1 MENGMIRTFPVKRN
15 RKWAGIFVLFF
26 LLGSAVLIASRPHAP
41 EVADASQAA
50 LRQRTGQ
57 PQIVSTEPLP
67 AVDGMQCLW
76 TPASAPYA
84 LAGSLPQ
91 RGGAG
96 SGGGAPDGIEIDRA
110 PLRAIRDTY
119 PTYSAVAVDLNS
131 NEVYLQDENLFGY
144 KVFDRLTNTPPAA
157 AFSEPKRIVGGSNTK
172 LEFNCALYVD
182 PTSGDVYSVSNDTMD
197 TLVVFPREAQGNVAP
212 KRELYTPH
220 GTYGIAVD
228 EQAQEM
234 FLTVQHTNAVV
245 VYPKSASGEDQPI
258 RRLAG
263 DRTELED
270 PHGIA
275 VDSKNGWIFVSN
287 HGNVKNTD
295 PPRVGRFEP
304 PSITVHPLQA
314 SGDTPPIRIIEGPRT
329 QLNWPSHL
337 FVDPEH
343 GELYVANDVGDSVL
357 VFRTTDSGDVAPARI
372 LGGPKA
378 GLKNPTGLFVDME
391 HDELWVSNMGNH
403 SARVFPRTAD
413 GDVEPLRVIRSA
425 PAGKIALGIGNPGAT
440 AYDSRRDEILVPN

>member
-1 MENGMIRTFPVKRN
+1 MAHTIPVKRN
-15 RKWAGIFVLFF
+15 PGWAGIFLLVFLF
-26 LLGSAVLIASRPHAP
+26 GSAVLIARRPNVP
-41 EVADASQAA
+41 ELASASQAA

-57 PQIVSTEPLP
+57 PQIVSSEPLP

-76 TPASAPYA
+76 TPASAMYT
-84 LAGSLPQ
+84 LAGSIPQ
-91 RGGAG
+91 RGGTG
-96 SGGGAPDGIEIDRA
+96 SGGGTPAGIAIDRA
-110 PLRAIRDTY
+110 PVRAIRDTY

-144 KVFDRLTNTPPAA
+144 KVFDRLTNTPPGAG
-157 AFSEPKRIVGGSNTK
+157 FSEPKRIVGGINTK

-212 KRELYTPH
+212 KRELHTPH

-234 FLTVQHTNAVV
+234 LLTVQHSNAVV

-275 VDSKNGWIFVSN
+275 VDTKNGWMFVSN
-287 HGNVKNTD
+287 HGNVKNAH

-304 PSITVHPLQA
+304 PSITVYPLQA

-343 GELYVANDVGDSVL
+343 GEFYVANDVGDSVL
-357 VFRTTDSGDVAPARI
+357 VFRTTDSGNVSPVRI
-372 LGGPKA
+372 IRGPKA
-378 GLKNPTGLFVDME
+378 GLKNPTGLFVDLE
-391 HDELWVSNMGNH
+391 NDELWVSNMGNH

>member
-1 MENGMIRTFPVKRN
+1 MNPARRQPG
-15 RKWAGIFVLFF
+15 WAASLALVA
-26 LLGSAVLIASRPHAP
+26 LLACGVLIAGKPRLPEWGSASR
-41 EVADASQAA
+41 AA

-57 PQIVSTEPLP
+57 PQLVRSEPFP
-67 AVDGMQCLW
+67 AVEGMECLW
-76 TPASAPYA
+76 MPAHAPSS
-84 LAGSLPQ
+84 LAGSFQQP
-91 RGGAG
+91 GGAG
-96 SGGGAPDGIEIDRA
+96 RGSGAPASVEIDRA
-110 PLRAIRDTY
+110 PIRAIRDTY

-144 KVFDRLTNTPPAA
+144 KVFDRLANTPPGAE
-157 AFSEPKRIVGGSNTK
+157 FSEPKRIVGGINTK

-182 PTSGDVYSVSNDTMD
+182 PASGDVYSVANDTMD

-212 KRELYTPH
+212 MRELHTPH

-228 EQAQEM
+228 EAAQEM
-234 FLTVQHTNAVV
+234 FLTVQHINGVV
-245 VYPKSASGEDQPI
+245 VYPKTAAGEDEPI

-263 DRTELED
+263 DRTALED

-275 VDSKNGWIFVSN
+275 VDPKNGWMFVSN
-287 HGNVKNTD
+287 HGSVKNTR

-304 PSITVHPLQA
+304 PSITVYPLRA

-329 QLNWPSHL
+329 QLNWPAHL

-357 VFRTTDSGDVAPARI
+357 VFRITDSGDVAPSRVI
-372 LGGPKA
+372 RGPKA
-378 GLKNPTGLFVDME
+378 GLKNPTGLFVDLAN
-391 HDELWVSNMGNH
+391 DELWVSSMGNH
-403 SARVFPRTAD
+403 SARIFMRTAD
-413 GDVEPLRVIRSA
+413 GDVAPMRIIRSA
-425 PAGKIALGIGNPGAT
+425 PAGKIALAIGNPGAT